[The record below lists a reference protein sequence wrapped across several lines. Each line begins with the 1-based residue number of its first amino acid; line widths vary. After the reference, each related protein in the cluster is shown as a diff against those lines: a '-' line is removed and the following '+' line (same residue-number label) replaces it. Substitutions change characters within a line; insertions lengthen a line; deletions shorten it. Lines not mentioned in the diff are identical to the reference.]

1 MDGDPKPKLSGR
13 EKPKADAAARAAR
26 KREAR
31 AQRTR
36 RAQPAPAASPVPAAP
51 DATPLASR
59 LQRIED
65 ALSRQAQL
73 SDDLLAKVESLVA
86 ASATAQADKAD

>member
-1 MDGDPKPKLSGR
+1 MEADPKPKSSAR

-31 AQRTR
+31 AQRKR
-36 RAQPAPAASPVPAAP
+36 RAQATPAASSVPVAQ
-51 DATPLASR
+51 DATPLAAR

-86 ASATAQADKAD
+86 SSATAKADKAD

>member
-1 MDGDPKPKLSGR
+1 MDTDPKPKASAR

-31 AQRTR
+31 AQRKH
-36 RAQPAPAASPVPAAP
+36 RAQSAPAASPVP
-51 DATPLASR
+51 DAQDETSLASR